1 MLRIQLLDLQD
12 GTATLQLAG
21 RVAGPWVGE
30 LRRSC
35 DRILSEGGSLSV
47 DLREVTFVDRDGV
60 ELLCGL
66 RGRQVALV
74 NCSPFVAEQLKAP
87 R

>member
-1 MLRIQLLDLQD
+1 M
-12 GTATLQLAG
+12 LQLAG
-21 RVAGPWVGE
+21 RVAGPWVDE

-35 DRILSEGGSLSV
+35 DRILAAGARLSV
-47 DLREVTFVDRDGV
+47 DLREVTFVDRSGL
-60 ELLCGL
+60 ELLRGL

-74 NCSPFVAEQLKAP
+74 NYTSFVAEQLKSA

>member
-1 MLRIQLLDLQD
+1 VLRIQLLDLQD

-30 LRRSC
+30 LSRSC
-35 DRILSEGGSLSV
+35 DRLLRVGGPLTV
-47 DLREVTFVDRDGV
+47 DLLEVTFVDRAGV
-60 ELLCGL
+60 ELLRDL

-74 NCSPFVAEQLKAP
+74 NCSPFVAEQLKAS

>member
-1 MLRIQLLDLQD
+1 VLRIQLLDQQD

-30 LRRSC
+30 LSRSC
-35 DRILSEGGSLSV
+35 DRLLGVGGTLNV
-47 DLREVTFVDRDGV
+47 DLREVTFVDRAGV
-60 ELLCGL
+60 ELFRNL

>member
-1 MLRIQLLDLQD
+1 MLRIQLLDQQD

-30 LRRSC
+30 LHRSC
-35 DRILSEGGSLSV
+35 EGVLGCGGALSV
-47 DLREVTFVDRDGV
+47 DLREVTFVDRAGV
-60 ELLCGL
+60 ELLRAL
-66 RGRQVALV
+66 RGRRVALV
-74 NCSPFVAEQLKAP
+74 NCSPFVAEQLKAS

>member
-1 MLRIQLLDLQD
+1 M
-12 GTATLQLAG
+12 LQLAG

-35 DRILSEGGSLSV
+35 DRILAAGVRLSG
-47 DLREVTFVDRDGV
+47 DLHEVTFVDRAGL
-60 ELLCGL
+60 ELLWGL

-74 NCSPFVAEQLKAP
+74 NCTSFVAEQLKSA